1 MDTDFSS
8 SPSRLDSNSNAVKN
22 DPSSPSFHF
31 GESNPPADNVTMAQI
46 ANARETFSDLESAY
60 RKFKLELDGVKEEH
74 RHEVC
79 WNSYFTS
86 MIVSDLVPASQELIC
101 IRTLLKSKFASV
113 GHIVHIRNN
122 VSES

>member
-79 WNSYFTS
+79 WMITS

-101 IRTLLKSKFASV
+101 IRTLLKSKFTSV